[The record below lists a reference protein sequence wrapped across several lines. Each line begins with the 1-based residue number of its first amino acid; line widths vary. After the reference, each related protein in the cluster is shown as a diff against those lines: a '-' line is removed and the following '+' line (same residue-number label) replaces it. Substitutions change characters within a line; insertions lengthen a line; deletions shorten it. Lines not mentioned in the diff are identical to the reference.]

1 MKDVFTA
8 YIIFFLNHKKW
19 LMQTKMLAYIPNFT
33 KKKHIH
39 VWYTY
44 LPLCC
49 PPWMVYIITVHQI
62 LSSVQT
68 NVTYTVKPNSKLG
81 KKNNQT
87 TISFF
92 EWFLLT
98 C

>member
-1 MKDVFTA
+1 MINANKNACIYTQF
-8 YIIFFLNHKKW
+8 HKK
-19 LMQTKMLAYIPNFT
+19 P
-33 KKKHIH
+33 HIH

-81 KKNNQT
+81 KKKIIKLQ
-87 TISFF
+87 FH
-92 EWFLLT
+92 FLNDFY
-98 C
+98 